1 MLKPV
6 ILLLLFFQSGAPHFE
21 TLTLG
26 ESAQLTQLQ
35 NQVNTA
41 QGALDA
47 YRDTVAQ
54 AHGAHI
60 FSVPTCS
67 AANCDSAMVTE
78 YESDDMYWMDSHVLI
93 TPSSIQVL
101 VRPIVVA
108 PLK

>member
-1 MLKPV
+1 MLKPI
-6 ILLLLFFQSGAPHFE
+6 ILLLMFFQSGAPHFE
-21 TLTLG
+21 TLTLA

-35 NQVNTA
+35 IQVNTA

-67 AANCDSAMVTE
+67 AKNCDSTMVTE
-78 YESDDMYWMDSHVLI
+78 YESDEIYWMDSSILI
-93 TPSSIQVL
+93 TPSTTQVL
-101 VRPIVVA
+101 LRPIVVA